1 MVTRIGINGCGRI
14 GRLVLRATLERH
26 SDKLEVVAVNDL
38 SDSKTNAHL
47 FKYDSS
53 YGIYPGEV
61 KPTEKG
67 ISIEGK
73 EIQVLAE
80 RDPSKLPWGDLGID
94 IVVESTGI
102 FTDAEKA
109 AGHITG
115 GAKKVIISAPA
126 RNEDVMVVLGVNQDK
141 YEPSK
146 HRILSNASCTTNCIA
161 NMVKVLH
168 DNFTVKYGLMNTIHA
183 YTNDQRIL
191 DQTHED
197 LRRARSAAQNIIPT
211 TTGAARA
218 VGSILPELQGKIH
231 GMSLRVPV
239 STGSIT
245 DFVAEIEKTASVDD
259 INEAFKS
266 AAANELHGILEY
278 TEDPIVSSDIVKNPH
293 SCIIDG
299 LSTMVMEGNMV
310 KVLGW
315 YDNEWGYSCRTS
327 DLCAFLAD
335 KGL

>member
-1 MVTRIGINGCGRI
+1 MVTRIGINGFGRI
-14 GRLVLRATLERH
+14 GRQVLRATLERH

-315 YDNEWGYSCRTS
+315 YDNDWGYSCRTS

>member
-1 MVTRIGINGCGRI
+1 M
-14 GRLVLRATLERH
+14 
-26 SDKLEVVAVNDL
+26 
-38 SDSKTNAHL
+38 
-47 FKYDSS
+47 
-53 YGIYPGEV
+53 
-61 KPTEKG
+61 
-67 ISIEGK
+67 
-73 EIQVLAE
+73 
-80 RDPSKLPWGDLGID
+80 GID

-211 TTGAARA
+211 TTGAASA

>member
-1 MVTRIGINGCGRI
+1 MVTRIGINGFGRI
-14 GRLVLRATLERH
+14 GRQVLRATLERH

-61 KPTEKG
+61 KPTERG

-73 EIQVLAE
+73 KIQVLAE

>member
-1 MVTRIGINGCGRI
+1 MVTKVGINGFGRI
-14 GRLVLRATLERH
+14 GRQVMKTINERH
-26 SDKLEVVAVNDL
+26 SDILQVVAVNDL
-38 SDSKTNAHL
+38 VDNETSATL
-47 FKYDSS
+47 LKYDSN
-53 YGIYPGEV
+53 YGRWQGEI
-61 KPTEKG
+61 KPTQDG
-67 ISIEGK
+67 I
-73 EIQVLAE
+73 EIDGRLVNVFNE
-80 RDPSKLPWGDLGID
+80 REPGNIPWESVGTE
-94 IVVESTGI
+94 IVIESTGF
-102 FTDAEKA
+102 FTDATKA
-109 AGHITG
+109 AEHRRDSV
-115 GAKKVIISAPA
+115 KKVIISAPA
-126 RNEDVMVVLGVNQDK
+126 KNEDVMVVLGVNQDK

-168 DNFTVKYGLMNTIHA
+168 DNFKVKYGLMNTIHA

-218 VGSILPELQGKIH
+218 VGAILPELQGKIH

>member
-1 MVTRIGINGCGRI
+1 MVTRIGINGFGRI
-14 GRLVLRATLERH
+14 GRQVLRATLERH
-26 SDKLEVVAVNDL
+26 PDKLEVVAINDL

-80 RDPSKLPWGDLGID
+80 RDPSNLPWGDLGID

-109 AGHITG
+109 SGHITG

-126 RNEDVMVVLGVNQDK
+126 KNEDVMVVLGVNQDK

-168 DNFTVKYGLMNTIHA
+168 DNFKVKYGLMNTIHA

-218 VGSILPELQGKIH
+218 VGAILPELQGKIH

>member
-1 MVTRIGINGCGRI
+1 M
-14 GRLVLRATLERH
+14 
-26 SDKLEVVAVNDL
+26 AVNDL

-80 RDPSKLPWGDLGID
+80 RDPSNLPWGDLGID

-168 DNFTVKYGLMNTIHA
+168 DNFKVKYGLMNTIHA

-218 VGSILPELQGKIH
+218 VGAILPELQGKIH

>member
-1 MVTRIGINGCGRI
+1 MVTRIGINGFGRI
-14 GRLVLRATLERH
+14 GRQVLRATLERH

-259 INEAFKS
+259 INESFKS

>member
-1 MVTRIGINGCGRI
+1 MVTRIGINGFGRI
-14 GRLVLRATLERH
+14 GRQVLRATLERH

>member
-1 MVTRIGINGCGRI
+1 MVTRIGINGFGRI
-14 GRLVLRATLERH
+14 GRQVLRATLERH
-26 SDKLEVVAVNDL
+26 PDKLEVVAVNDL

-61 KPTEKG
+61 KPTERG

-80 RDPSKLPWGDLGID
+80 RDPSNLPWGDLGID

-126 RNEDVMVVLGVNQDK
+126 KNEDVMVVLGVNQDK

-168 DNFTVKYGLMNTIHA
+168 DNFKVKYGLMNTIHA

-218 VGSILPELQGKIH
+218 VGAILPELQGKIH

>member
-1 MVTRIGINGCGRI
+1 MVTRIGINGFGRI
-14 GRLVLRATLERH
+14 GRQVLRATLERH

-168 DNFTVKYGLMNTIHA
+168 DNFTVKYGMMNTIHA

-245 DFVAEIEKTASVDD
+245 DFVAEIEKTASVYD

-266 AAANELHGILEY
+266 AAANELNGILEY

>member
-1 MVTRIGINGCGRI
+1 MVTRIGINGFGRI
-14 GRLVLRATLERH
+14 GRQVLRATLERH

-168 DNFTVKYGLMNTIHA
+168 DNFTDKYGLMNTIHA

>member
-1 MVTRIGINGCGRI
+1 MVTRIGINGFGRI
-14 GRLVLRATLERH
+14 GRQVLRATLERH
-26 SDKLEVVAVNDL
+26 PDKLEVVAVNDL

-61 KPTEKG
+61 KPTERG

-80 RDPSKLPWGDLGID
+80 RDPSNLPWGDLGID

-126 RNEDVMVVLGVNQDK
+126 KIEDVMVVLGVNQDK

-168 DNFTVKYGLMNTIHA
+168 DNFKVKYGLMNTIHA

-218 VGSILPELQGKIH
+218 VGAILPELQGKIH